1 MHAAPVKL
9 PARPSRQAGNRK
21 GNAIVEADG

>member
-9 PARPSRQAGNRK
+9 PARPSSRPSRGTAK
-21 GNAIVEADG
+21 AES